1 MDAQKR
7 NRIIITLG
15 TLIVAVMFVSSY
27 ASFGNNNISG
37 SSTSTT
43 TIRNGSTIVVYGKAA
58 GRVVN
63 YSDNLNM
70 TINANKLS
78 NASNYINTTLNG
90 LESNNLIGSYNYLGE
105 GRYAII
111 LSKMSLYNFSK
122 VISANAVYN
131 ASVYGEEY
139 LSIPNSVALYYNTQ
153 KAQIALP
160 NNEYGIYT
168 SNILA
173 LNSSI
178 NVSISAVVYTNG
190 SLYNN
195 QLRISQG

>member
-27 ASFGNNNISG
+27 ASFGNNNIAG
-37 SSTSTT
+37 SSTATT
-43 TIRNGSTIVVYGKAA
+43 TIRSGSTIVVYGSAI

-63 YSDNLNM
+63 YSSSLNM
-70 TINANKLS
+70 TINTDKQS
-78 NASNYINTTLNG
+78 NTINYINATLG
-90 LESNNLIGSYNYLGE
+90 ELESNNLIGSYDYLGS
-105 GRYAII
+105 GKYAII
-111 LSKMSLYNFSK
+111 LSKMNLYNFSK
-122 VISANAVYN
+122 IISNNSIYN

-139 LSIPNSVALYYNTQ
+139 LSIPNSVELYYNTQ
-153 KAQIALP
+153 AAKIALP
-160 NNEYGIYT
+160 NSEYGIYT
-168 SNILA
+168 SNILS

-178 NVSISAVVYTNG
+178 NISISAVVYTNG